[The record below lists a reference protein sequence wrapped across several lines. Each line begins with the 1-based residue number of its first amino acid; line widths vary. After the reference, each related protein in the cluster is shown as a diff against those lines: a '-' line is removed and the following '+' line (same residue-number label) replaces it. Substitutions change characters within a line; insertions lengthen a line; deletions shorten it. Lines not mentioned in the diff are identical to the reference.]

1 MYTGLTGHS
10 WLTMFNF
17 VSPCQSTPLHYA
29 AGKGD
34 AVAAEVLMRK
44 GADINMNDDYGVRE

>member
-1 MYTGLTGHS
+1 
-10 WLTMFNF
+10 MFNF